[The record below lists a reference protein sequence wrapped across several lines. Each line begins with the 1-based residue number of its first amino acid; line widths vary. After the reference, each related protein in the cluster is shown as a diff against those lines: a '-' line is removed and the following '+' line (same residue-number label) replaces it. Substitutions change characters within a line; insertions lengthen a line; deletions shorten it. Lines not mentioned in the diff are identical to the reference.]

1 MNDDL
6 KTEYQF
12 YMQYQDYVM
21 GGKMPS
27 LKPLQIER
35 MERYTHVVDLLKQ
48 YSFNSDNA
56 RGIHK
61 KKYDLTNA
69 IVNRD
74 FYVAY
79 YVFGQINVLDQESN
93 RAWLTLRLQ
102 TEIDKARAVGD
113 FKAVAMLA
121 KEYKEVTQLHL
132 KKDESTGPIELPPSE
147 ITVHAKALEYKKN
160 PKLLEKH
167 MKVWL
172 QPKKKIQQYI
182 TENAIED
189 AQVISDGQEHN
200 K

>member
-1 MNDDL
+1 MNDDY
-6 KTEYQF
+6 KNEYKL
-12 YMQYQDYVM
+12 YMDFLDFTI
-21 GGKMPS
+21 GGKATA

-35 MERYTHVVDLLKQ
+35 MERYTHVVDLLKK

-61 KKYDLTNA
+61 QKYDISLAQTA
-69 IVNRD
+69 KD
-74 FYVAY
+74 FFIGY
-79 YVFGQINVLDQESN
+79 YILGQINVLDQESN

-102 TEIDKARAVGD
+102 SEIDKARVVGD

-132 KKDESTGPIELPPSE
+132 KKDEATGPIELPLSE
-147 ITVHAKALEYKKN
+147 ITVHPKALEYKKN

-172 QPKKKIQQYI
+172 QPKKKMQQYI
-182 TENAIED
+182 NENAIED
-189 AQVISDGQEHN
+189 AQVITDGKEHN